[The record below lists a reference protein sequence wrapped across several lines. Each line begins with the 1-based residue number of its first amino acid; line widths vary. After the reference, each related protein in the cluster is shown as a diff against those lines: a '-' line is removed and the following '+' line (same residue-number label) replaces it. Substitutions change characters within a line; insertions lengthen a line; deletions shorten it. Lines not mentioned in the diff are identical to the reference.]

1 MIAHNYRFICRFL
14 LVPVL
19 IFAFALDVPVWGMV
33 KNSVPQPL
41 AKPLA
46 RPEFSAKVHNVGTLW
61 NQVTN
66 FGQYGDPN
74 SATPSMEWP
83 GGSEAYYLWEGRF
96 WVGGLVNGEK
106 LVTHADYGNYEWY
119 PKDGSS
125 FDWGPGKSIQDGV
138 VVYDDLFS
146 IAGHTSMGLEVYER
160 SLAWSMG
167 DFDDFIAYE
176 YEVRNIG
183 ENVIDGFF
191 ASWVY
196 DCDVCQLADPSDPH
210 IDDLVDYDGW
220 DGDEGDTDVADYVDP
235 LDLDGDEVTG
245 YDEWGWPYGWPHNS
259 SGVPT
264 NPNYDASKAEPDGF
278 FDEWQVMLKDGG
290 PALRWQT
297 SVPALNRTAGE
308 IAIVDGDTLKG
319 YLVSRNT
326 SYMYD
331 DDYAQTPEDDIG
343 ERGASQPIP
352 GFIGGRLVYSDI
364 IRKSDVFPFST
375 TAEDTFMRP
384 YAHQWWNWESDP
396 GTDIE
401 KYDYMTATH
410 SASTQMGRH
419 WNFLANPFDLNAP
432 VFDYRFLLST
442 GPFNKFSP
450 GDVLRF
456 VMVAAVGNGLQG
468 MRENLDNAF
477 HAYYEGSSGNPY
489 QPTDWNEDI
498 HWVLPIP
505 PVIPGLVYSPSTT
518 GNAIE
523 LAWDN
528 LAETTTDDMLG
539 MIDFEG
545 YKIYRAMYNP
555 SNWQLIYA
563 CDNRPDAVVVKD
575 GEGNILNELDAQGNP
590 ILVNLP
596 DISHTFRDEGG
607 TFLGQ
612 EVSAPIYGLRYYYVV
627 VAFDPDKPATATRPQ
642 MLSQESA
649 KSNYRKDAN
658 GAPDPVIPRYEM
670 NLDDMSRINVVP
682 NPYKGTALFESRYE
696 DKIMFTNLPPAC
708 KISIFTLTGD
718 LVDTIYHE
726 DGFGDHL
733 WSLISRNNQKVVSGL
748 YLYVVE
754 RETPTYDKFI
764 GKFVII
770 R

>member
-1 MIAHNYRFICRFL
+1 
-14 LVPVL
+14 
-19 IFAFALDVPVWGMV
+19 MV
-33 KNSVPQPL
+33 KKTDQTAL

-119 PKDGSS
+119 PKDGTT
-125 FDWGPGKSIQDGV
+125 FEWGAGKSIQDGI
-138 VVYDDLFS
+138 VVYDDLYG

-176 YEVRNIG
+176 YEIRNIG
-183 ENVIDGFF
+183 ENVIEGFF
-191 ASWVY
+191 VSWVY

-210 IDDLVDYDGW
+210 IDDLVDFDGW
-220 DGDEGDTDVADYVDP
+220 DGDEGDTDIADYVDP
-235 LDLDGDEVTG
+235 LDLDGDGVTG

-278 FDEWQVMLKDGG
+278 YDEWQLLLKNDG
-290 PALRWQT
+290 PVLRWQV
-297 SVPALNRTAGE
+297 SVAALNRVAGE
-308 IAIVDGDTLKG
+308 IAIANGDTLKG
-319 YLVSRNT
+319 YLVPRNT

-343 ERGASQPIP
+343 ERGGSQPIP
-352 GFIGGRLVYSDI
+352 GFIGGRMVYSDI
-364 IRKSDVFPFST
+364 IRKNDVFPYT
-375 TAEDTFMRP
+375 TTSEDTFMRP

-401 KYDYMTATH
+401 KYDYMASTH

-419 WNFLANPFDLNAP
+419 WYFLANPFDLNAP

-442 GPFNKFSP
+442 GPFNQFSP

-456 VMVAAVGNGLQG
+456 VMVSAVGNGLQG
-468 MRENLDNAF
+468 MRENLDFAF
-477 HAYYEGSSGNPY
+477 QAYYEGSSGNPY

-528 LAETTTDDMLG
+528 LAETTQDAMLG
-539 MIDFEG
+539 ESDFEG

-555 SNWQLIYA
+555 SGWQMIYA
-563 CDNRPDAVVVKD
+563 CDNRQEAVILKD
-575 GEGNILNELDAQGNP
+575 GDGVVMNALDAQGNP
-590 ILVNLP
+590 IPVNLP

-607 TFLGQ
+607 NFFGQ
-612 EVSAPIYGLRYYYVV
+612 DVSAPIYGLRYYYVV
-627 VAFDPDKPATATRPQ
+627 VAYDPDKPATTTRPA

-649 KSNYRKDAN
+649 KSNYRKDAK

-670 NLDDMSRINVVP
+670 NTEDMSKINVVP

-718 LVDTIYHE
+718 LIDTIYHN

-733 WSLISRNNQKVVSGL
+733 WNLISRNNQKVVSGL
-748 YLYVVE
+748 YIFVVE
-754 RETPTYDKFI
+754 RETPSYDKYI